1 MADITEVPPRGKRKG
16 PLREVV
22 ETLALALVI
31 ALVIRFLLVEVY
43 RVEGTSME
51 ATLHSGERV
60 LVNKFIYRWRIR
72 APRPGDIIVLQ
83 YPKEPDR
90 DFIKRVVAVAGDKV
104 EIRAGKVYVN
114 GVLFKEAP
122 GVRLSDEDSRVQWT
136 VPPDH
141 VWVLGDNRNN
151 SEDSRSFDAVDVNY
165 IRGLAFLRVWPLT
178 RICRFINPTD
188 ATAESYRGVFVC
200 P

>member
-1 MADITEVPPRGKRKG
+1 MAEITEVPSHGKRKG
-16 PLREVV
+16 PLREVM

-31 ALVIRFLLVEVY
+31 ALVIRFLLVGVY

-72 APRPGDIIVLQ
+72 APKPGDIIVLQ

-122 GVRLSDEDSRVQWT
+122 GVRLSDEDSRVEWT
-136 VPPDH
+136 VPLDH

-178 RICRFINPTD
+178 RSCRFINPAD